1 MKKSIYVLTMLFIT
15 LFSCSSDD
23 NSSEDQQLETTNFK
37 ITISGVIN
45 GNFSNYPEPTD
56 NSLKVDYL
64 IDSQSET
71 EIYTEALTNELM
83 IQKEKTIEASN
94 LLGVQMSILTVD
106 TDFGYIEVKIE
117 NLDTNEVVVDE
128 QLEKY
133 LVYENPDTQS
143 SLEIT
148 VIFDVLNSNITIED

>member
-1 MKKSIYVLTMLFIT
+1 MKKSIYVLTLLFIT

-23 NSSEDQQLETTNFK
+23 DSSEDQQLETTNFK

-64 IDSQSET
+64 IDSHSET
-71 EIYTEALTNELM
+71 EIYTEALINELM
-83 IQKEKTIEASN
+83 IQKEKTVETSN

-148 VIFDVLNSNITIED
+148 VIYDVLNSNITIED